1 MIEKHHSQL
10 SVRRQCE
17 LLAVNRNRL
26 SPRKPKR
33 VAGDESI
40 MKEID
45 RIYTRLP
52 FYGAR
57 KIVLEL
63 RGVGIRI
70 GRKRCRRLMKAMG
83 IEALVPKPSTS
94 VPDKQHRKYPYLL
107 RESAVSAPDAV
118 WAADITYIP
127 MYEGHVY
134 LVAIM
139 DWHTRAVLSW
149 RVSTTMDAGFC
160 IEAYREAMRVAGRA
174 PDIMN
179 TDRGRLARE
188 ASSPA
193 RIGSRRSRPAEPASV
208 WTARAGGWTSGRPPP
223 VFIERLWRSLKYEEL
238 RLWSYGTVAEVTA
251 RIGKWMDFYNHRRKH
266 QTLDYETP
274 WSLYRPESTG
284 EDRKTLTQQEF
295 PPRGTEARAA

>member
-1 MIEKHHSQL
+1 MIEEHHSQL
-10 SVRRQCE
+10 SVRKQCE
-17 LLAVNRNRL
+17 LLAINRNRL

-33 VAGDESI
+33 VEGDESI

-45 RIYTRLP
+45 RIYTECP

-63 RGVGIRI
+63 RDAGIRI
-70 GRKRCRRLMKAMG
+70 DRKRCRRLMRTMG
-83 IEALVPKPSTS
+83 IEALVPKPTTS

-107 RESAVSAPDAV
+107 RENAVSKPDEV
-118 WAADITYIP
+118 WAADITYVP

-139 DWHTRAVLSW
+139 DWRTRAVLSW
-149 RVSTTMDAGFC
+149 RVSTTMDTRFC
-160 IEAYREAMRVAGRA
+160 VEAYQEALRVAGRA
-174 PDIMN
+174 PGIMN
-179 TDRGRLARE
+179 TDQGSQFTSEPWIEAVE
-188 ASSPA
+188 ASGA
-193 RIGSRRSRPAEPASV
+193 RVSMDGK
-208 WTARAGGWTSGRPPP
+208 GRWMDN

-251 RIGKWMDFYNHRRKH
+251 RIAKWMAYYNHRRKH
-266 QTLDYETP
+266 QALDYQIP
-274 WSLYRPESTG
+274 WSRYRPGTTSEPQESLT
-284 EDRKTLTQQEF
+284 KTKF

>member
-1 MIEKHHSQL
+1 MIEKHHPKL
-10 SVRRQCE
+10 SVRKQCK
-17 LLAVNRNRL
+17 LLDVNRNRL
-26 SPRKPKR
+26 EPRPPRK
-33 VAGDESI
+33 VAGDEAI
-40 MKEID
+40 KKEID
-45 RIYTRLP
+45 RIYTEFP

-57 KIVLEL
+57 KIVREL

-94 VPDKQHRKYPYLL
+94 VPDKQHKKYPYLL
-107 RESAVSAPDAV
+107 RESAVSAPDEV
-118 WAADITYIP
+118 WAADITYVP

-160 IEAYREAMRVAGRA
+160 LDAYREAVRVAGRA

-179 TDRGRLARE
+179 TDQGSQFTGEDWIRVVE
-188 ASSPA
+188 ASGA
-193 RIGSRRSRPAEPASV
+193 RISMDGK
-208 WTARAGGWTSGRPPP
+208 GRWMDN

-238 RLWSYGTVAEVTA
+238 RLWSYGTVAEVAA

-266 QTLDYETP
+266 QALDYEVP
-274 WSLYRPESTG
+274 WSRYRPEPDG
-284 EDRKTLTQQEF
+284 QDRKTLTKYKF

>member
-10 SVRRQCE
+10 SVRKQCQ
-17 LLAVNRNRL
+17 LLGVNRNRL
-26 SPRKPKR
+26 SPRPPKR
-33 VAGDESI
+33 VEGDEVA

-45 RIYTRLP
+45 RIYTECP

-57 KIVLEL
+57 KIVIEL
-63 RGVGIRI
+63 REVGIRI
-70 GRKRCRRLMKAMG
+70 GRKRCRRLMKIMG
-83 IEALVPKPSTS
+83 IEALAPQPSTS

-107 RESAVSAPDAV
+107 RESTVDQADEV
-118 WAADITYIP
+118 WAADITYVP

-149 RVSTTMDAGFC
+149 RVSTTMDVGFC
-160 IEAYREAMRVAGRA
+160 VEAYREAVKVAGRA

-179 TDRGRLARE
+179 TDQGSQFTGEEWIKAVE
-188 ASSPA
+188 ASGA
-193 RIGSRRSRPAEPASV
+193 RVSMDGK
-208 WTARAGGWTSGRPPP
+208 GRWMDN
-223 VFIERLWRSLKYEEL
+223 VFIERLWRSLKYERL

-251 RIGKWMDFYNHRRKH
+251 QISTWMDFYNHRRKH
-266 QTLDYETP
+266 QSLDYQPP
-274 WSLYRPESTG
+274 WSHYRPEPSG
-284 EDRKTLTQQEF
+284 ADQETLTNRKF

>member
-1 MIEKHHSQL
+1 MIEKHHPQL
-10 SVRRQCE
+10 SVRQQCE

-26 SPRKPKR
+26 SPREPKR
-33 VAGDESI
+33 VEGDEAI

-45 RIYTRLP
+45 RIYTEFP

-57 KIVLEL
+57 KILLEL
-63 RGVGIRI
+63 REVGIRVA
-70 GRKRCRRLMKAMG
+70 RKRCRRLMKTMG

-94 VPDKQHRKYPYLL
+94 VADKQHPKYPYLV
-107 RESAVSAPDAV
+107 RESAVNKPDEV

-160 IEAYREAMRVAGRA
+160 VEAYRDALRVAGRA
-174 PDIMN
+174 PGIMN
-179 TDRGRLARE
+179 TDQGSQFTGEDWIEAVKASGARVSMDGKGR
-188 ASSPA
+188 
-193 RIGSRRSRPAEPASV
+193 
-208 WTARAGGWTSGRPPP
+208 WMDN
-223 VFIERLWRSLKYEEL
+223 VFIERLWRSLKYEQL
-238 RLWSYGTVAEVTA
+238 RLWSYGTVAEVT
-251 RIGKWMDFYNHRRKH
+251 RQIGNWMDLYNHRRKH
-266 QTLDYETP
+266 QTLGYEVP
-274 WSLYRPESTG
+274 WSHYRPDG
-284 EDRKTLTQQEF
+284 EHIEAATLTKQKI

>member
-1 MIEKHHSQL
+1 MIEKHHPQL
-10 SVRRQCE
+10 SVRQQCE

-26 SPRKPKR
+26 SPREPKR
-33 VAGDESI
+33 VEGDEAI

-45 RIYTRLP
+45 RIYTEFP

-57 KIVLEL
+57 KILLEL
-63 RGVGIRI
+63 REVGIRVA
-70 GRKRCRRLMKAMG
+70 RKRCRRLMKTMG

-94 VPDKQHRKYPYLL
+94 VADKQHPKYPYLV
-107 RESAVSAPDAV
+107 RESAVNKPDEV

-160 IEAYREAMRVAGRA
+160 VEAYRDALRVAGRA
-174 PDIMN
+174 PGIMN
-179 TDRGRLARE
+179 TDQGSQFTGEDWIEAVKASGARV
-188 ASSPA
+188 SMD
-193 RIGSRRSRPAEPASV
+193 GKRR
-208 WTARAGGWTSGRPPP
+208 WMDN
-223 VFIERLWRSLKYEEL
+223 VFIERLWRSLNYEQL
-238 RLWSYGTVAEVTA
+238 RLWSYGTVAEVT
-251 RIGKWMDFYNHRRKH
+251 RQIGSWMDFYNHRRKH
-266 QTLDYETP
+266 QTLGYEVP
-274 WSLYRPESTG
+274 WSHYRPDG
-284 EDRKTLTQQEF
+284 EHIEAATLTNQKI

>member
-10 SVRRQCE
+10 SVRKQCE

-70 GRKRCRRLMKAMG
+70 GRKRCRRLMKAMS

-107 RESAVSAPDAV
+107 RESAVSAPDEV

-179 TDRGRLARE
+179 TDQGSQFTGEDWIEAVE
-188 ASSPA
+188 ASGA
-193 RIGSRRSRPAEPASV
+193 RVSMDGK
-208 WTARAGGWTSGRPPP
+208 GRWMDN
-223 VFIERLWRSLKYEEL
+223 VFIERLWRSLKYEKI
-238 RLWSYGTVAEVTA
+238 RLWSYDTVGELRSHVAD
-251 RIGKWMDFYNHRRKH
+251 WMDFYNHRRKH
-266 QTLDYETP
+266 QALDYATP
-274 WSLYRPESTG
+274 WSIYEPI
-284 EDRKTLTQQEF
+284 KQK
-295 PPRGTEARAA
+295 AA